1 MVLKSLPV
9 AGRKPARARLH
20 NLFSRQRRKGDIPSD
35 LPEAEDVACPPEPR
49 DQEALERENA
59 ELRAENRELREAV
72 AELQRL
78 SDLDPLLLILNRRAF
93 LRECQ
98 RAQQYT
104 KRHGIKAAFCYFDL
118 DGLSAIN
125 NTYGHPV
132 GDLALKTI
140 VESVLAEIRGSDVFG
155 RLGGDEFGLL
165 LVEADVMA
173 ADRKMSELK
182 QLIQSNPITDPDS
195 GAKVPL
201 SITFGVEWLDP
212 TAMPESILARA
223 DATFYRNKKLY
234 NRLFRR

>member
-1 MVLKSLPV
+1 MVSKSLPV

-20 NLFSRQRRKGDIPSD
+20 NLFGRQRRKDDIPSD
-35 LPEAEDVACPPEPR
+35 APTLDESAVVSESR
-49 DQEALERENA
+49 DTQTLEHENA
-59 ELRAENRELREAV
+59 ALRAENLELRDAV

-125 NTYGHPV
+125 NTFGHPV
-132 GDLALKTI
+132 GDLALRTI
-140 VESVLAEIRGSDVFG
+140 VESVVAEIRGSDVFG

-182 QLIQSNPITDPDS
+182 QMIQSKPITDPES

-212 TAMPESILARA
+212 TAAPESILARA